1 MSKKLLRIFVWRLIS
16 MILSFILGVIF
27 SGSWHI
33 ALGLVL
39 ANSIILMLC
48 QAAFE
53 HFWDLKF
60 KNETYKPNIPIMS
73 SPTSPEAAG
82 NEFT

>member
-16 MILSFILGVIF
+16 IVLSFILARIF

-39 ANSIILMLC
+39 TNSIILMLC
-48 QAAFE
+48 QATFE

-60 KNETYKPNIPIMS
+60 KTESYKPNIPTMA